1 MALDLS
7 ALEEK
12 PVVPMTTGA
21 MEAAP
26 SGKPLMLDQDDVI
39 EDPNQP
45 RTEFPKE
52 KMDEMT
58 DAIKRRGVR
67 QPLSVRRHPTL
78 PGKWIIND
86 GACRK
91 RCSLAAGLK
100 KIPAFEDE
108 TFDDYDQ
115 VNANEVQNHLKPM
128 ELAMFVQRKLT
139 EGEKKADIAR
149 KLSKRPE
156 AITELLA
163 LIEAPACIEAAYRS
177 GRCVSPK
184 TLYELRK
191 LHNNWPEQVEAWC
204 ELQTEEVT
212 RKGVAELS
220 DELKGVKKTN
230 AFTKPTDQPGGDDK
244 TPPTPPN
251 GGEGGDDD
259 SFVHE
264 QGNGKSGG
272 GAGDGAGGGE
282 NDKDGKQPKT
292 PEVDLGELTSW
303 PRGKAVSD
311 PDSMKKPLLLIEFEG
326 RSGAVL
332 LNRRPTTP
340 GLIRVRW
347 EDGGGDAEVDA
358 TQCKIHMLTE
368 QEK

>member
-7 ALEEK
+7 ALEDK
-12 PVVPMTTGA
+12 PASPAAISAVGP
-21 MEAAP
+21 AP
-26 SGKPLMLDQDDVI
+26 SGRPLMLDQDDVI

-45 RTEFPKE
+45 RHEFPEE
-52 KMDEMT
+52 KMAEMT
-58 DAIKRRGVR
+58 AAIKRRGVR

-100 KIPAFEDE
+100 QIPAFEDE

-115 VNANEVQNHLKPM
+115 VNANEIQNHLKPM
-128 ELAMFVQRKLT
+128 ELAIFIQRKLN

-149 KLSKRPE
+149 KLSKRAE

-191 LHNNWPEQVEAWC
+191 LHNNWPEQVDTWC
-204 ELQTEEVT
+204 ESQTEEIT
-212 RKGVAELS
+212 RAGVAALGT
-220 DELKGVKKTN
+220 ELKGTKKNNPFKDDKVK
-230 AFTKPTDQPGGDDK
+230 GGDEK
-244 TPPTPPN
+244 GHPTPA
-251 GGEGGDDD
+251 GDGDNSED
-259 SFVHE
+259 KSLVHE
-264 QGNGKSGG
+264 QGNGKSDGG
-272 GAGDGAGGGE
+272 GNGAGGDGE
-282 NDKDGKQPKT
+282 SDEKGKKDA
-292 PEVDLGELTSW
+292 PEIDLGELTSW

-311 PDSMKKPLLLIEFEG
+311 PDSMKKPLLILEHEG
-326 RSGAVL
+326 RAAALL
-332 LNRRPTTP
+332 LNRRPSSP
-340 GLIRVRW
+340 GLIRIRY
-347 EDGGGDAEVDA
+347 EDGGGDVEVSASD
-358 TQCKIHMLTE
+358 CKINLLTE

>member
-7 ALEEK
+7 ALEDK
-12 PVVPMTTGA
+12 PVSPAASSAVGT
-21 MEAAP
+21 AP

-45 RTEFPKE
+45 RHEFPEE
-52 KMDEMT
+52 KMAEMT
-58 DAIKRRGVR
+58 AAIKRRGVR

-100 KIPAFEDE
+100 QIPAFEDE

-115 VNANEVQNHLKPM
+115 VNANEIQNHLKPM
-128 ELAMFVQRKLT
+128 ELAIFIQRKLN

-149 KLSKRPE
+149 KLSKRAE

-191 LHNNWPEQVEAWC
+191 LHNNWPEQVDTWC
-204 ELQTEEVT
+204 ESQTEEIT
-212 RKGVAELS
+212 RAGVAELGN
-220 DELKGVKKTN
+220 ELKGTKKN
-230 AFTKPTDQPGGDDK
+230 NPFKDDKNKGGDEK
-244 TPPTPPN
+244 NPPTPS
-251 GGEGGDDD
+251 GDGEGSEDK
-259 SFVHE
+259 SLVHE

-272 GAGDGAGGGE
+272 GKGTGGDGESDESGK
-282 NDKDGKQPKT
+282 KDA
-292 PEVDLGELTSW
+292 PEIDLGELTSW

-311 PDSMKKPLLLIEFEG
+311 PDSMKKPLLILEHEG
-326 RSGAVL
+326 RAAALL
-332 LNRRPTTP
+332 LNRRPSSP
-340 GLIRVRW
+340 GLIRIRY
-347 EDGGGDAEVDA
+347 EDGGGDVEVSASD
-358 TQCKIHMLTE
+358 CKINLLTE